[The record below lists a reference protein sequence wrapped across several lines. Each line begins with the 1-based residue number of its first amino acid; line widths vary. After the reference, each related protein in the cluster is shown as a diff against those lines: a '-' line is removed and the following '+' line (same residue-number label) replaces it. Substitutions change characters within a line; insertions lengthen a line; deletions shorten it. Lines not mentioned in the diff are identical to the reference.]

1 MAETGGQIMMRYLL
15 LNSVVL
21 GVVVFYALMKQSH
34 LFTKKW
40 AVALVILLCMTAVFD
55 SLIVGNGIV
64 AYNPN
69 HYLGLFI
76 VKAPIEDFFYT
87 IAALIVVPCIWNIIG
102 NKKT

>member
-1 MAETGGQIMMRYLL
+1 MIRYLL
-15 LNSVVL
+15 LNTIVL
-21 GVVVFYALMKQSH
+21 GVVVLYAVLKQRH

-76 VKAPIEDFFYT
+76 GKAPIEDFFYT
-87 IAALIVVPCIWNIIG
+87 IAALIVVPCIWNVIG
-102 NKKT
+102 KTKRD